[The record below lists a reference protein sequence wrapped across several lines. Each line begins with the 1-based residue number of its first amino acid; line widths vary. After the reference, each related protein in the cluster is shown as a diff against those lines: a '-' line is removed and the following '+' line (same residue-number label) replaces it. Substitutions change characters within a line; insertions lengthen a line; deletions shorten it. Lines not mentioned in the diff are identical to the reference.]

1 MTLPRV
7 FGVLLAGVV
16 LWLVAEIRTGASDRV
31 FPDVFARVGVLT
43 DQLPNTMTDAQARFV
58 ATHFVGSQKLTADIS
73 SRLRAFNPA
82 FLVLHY
88 RLAMWQTAPDGL
100 YLADGLTWSNDFPE
114 VDRHEEWFWHNA
126 SGQRVTSD
134 QDGKLLMNI
143 ADPGFR
149 AYWRDSIAA
158 QTTAGDY
165 DGVFLDS
172 ASPALLQI
180 EARMPPEP
188 RFSGTGAR
196 DNRLPELGNRTWIEA
211 WQDWIV
217 DLYE

>member
-7 FGVLLAGVV
+7 FGVLLAAVG
-16 LWLVAEIRTGASDRV
+16 LWLVADMRTGASDRV

-43 DQLPNTMTDAQARFV
+43 DQLPNGMTDAQVRFV
-58 ATHFVGSQKLTADIS
+58 ASRFVGSQKLTADIS
-73 SRLRAFNPA
+73 SRLRAVNPG

-88 RLAMWQTAPDGL
+88 RLAMWQTAPGVL
-100 YLADGLTWSNDFPE
+100 YLADGRTWSNDFSE
-114 VDRHEEWFWHNA
+114 VDQHEDWFWHNT
-126 SGQRVTSD
+126 SGQRVQSN

-143 ADPGFR
+143 ANPGFR

-158 QTTAGDY
+158 QTAAGDY

-188 RFSGTGAR
+188 RLSGYGRA
-196 DNRLPELGNRTWIEA
+196 
-211 WQDWIV
+211 
-217 DLYE
+217 